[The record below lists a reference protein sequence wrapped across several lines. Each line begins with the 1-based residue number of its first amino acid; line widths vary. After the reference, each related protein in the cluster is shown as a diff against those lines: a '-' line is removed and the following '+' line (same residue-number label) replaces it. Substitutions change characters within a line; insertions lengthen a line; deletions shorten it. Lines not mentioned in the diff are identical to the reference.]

1 MTKRSNTSGFATP
14 HVVRISYAKHAPCT
28 RGVQNQAAAELSG
41 ATPVCR
47 GTWCGPRV
55 AATSSRVYLLLLAD
69 SLNASRSQVAF
80 CRVWRTTAL
89 WPLACVC
96 PTYPSRKGGVME
108 TVLL

>member
-1 MTKRSNTSGFATP
+1 MTKRSNTSGFAPSLTP

-41 ATPVCR
+41 ATSVCC
-47 GTWCGPRV
+47 GTWCGPLCGCHLV
-55 AATSSRVYLLLLAD
+55 ACYLLLLAD

-96 PTYPSRKGGVME
+96 PT
-108 TVLL
+108 